1 MLYIK
6 VTKGDTVTAEAI
18 ENPVYIRTQTK
29 NNILVICPEQYAKGI
44 LSKDGSA
51 IYQLADRDD
60 IGGDRPTA
68 EIIYQADYEQ
78 IMAGVRD
85 PEDDDPT
92 PLPDEPDA
100 EILTRAQLTA
110 KVAELEDQLS
120 AAKILLGVT
129 E

>member
-18 ENPVYIRTQTK
+18 ENPVYIRTQAK
-29 NNILVICPEQYAKGI
+29 NNILVICPEQYAQGI

-51 IYQLADRDD
+51 IYQLAGHDAL
-60 IGGDRPTA
+60 GGDRPVA
-68 EIIYQADYEQ
+68 EVIYQADYEQ
-78 IMAGVRD
+78 IMSGIRD

-92 PLPDEPDA
+92 PLPDDPDA

-120 AAKILLGVT
+120 AAKILLGVS